1 MCVLRGQ
8 RLQESDRE
16 PNDVMD
22 ERPRRW
28 PRIHCFSKEHLA
40 YTSRVPNE
48 VQRTVLVPT

>member
-40 YTSRVPNE
+40 CTSRVPNE
-48 VQRTVLVPT
+48 LQRTVLVPT